1 MARLPRPLYS
11 ASATSASRDVGF
23 GFGRCCRYAR
33 EKGAQSVA
41 GLGDCRSRSTVG
53 EYCMPQTSRLVSSVE
68 LSDAIRGAAIL
79 GGAALF
85 VLATAWLLLNLA
97 LVGLVAVAFWG
108 SAYAWFFGFL
118 IVGLF
123 WAIVGGMLGLAAQ
136 RPLRGLAPRK
146 TIQVLKEDKIWLQ
159 QEARSHV

>member
-1 MARLPRPLYS
+1 MINETRYGERNGRTLA
-11 ASATSASRDVGF
+11 DVLSEIKDELKEF
-23 GFGRCCRYAR
+23 LQTRVQMLIS
-33 EKGAQSVA
+33 E
-41 GLGDCRSRSTVG
+41 LGESLKNSK
-53 EYCMPQTSRLVSSVE
+53 S
-68 LSDAIRGAAIL
+68 AAIL